1 MNSENSFEDINE
13 KLNLVISNLE
23 NKINVDDFDLS
34 IKELESLESEISS
47 LETMASKI
55 EHSEDSK
62 VSGTE
67 VEAELNKLSNNFEK
81 IKTELFEKCFE
92 DAKNN
97 FDLLKKI
104 CPEDILITFPLF
116 DWLSVCK
123 NKNIIYNF
131 KEVTNRLSS
140 NGKTSYFL
148 KLLNAREQLNKLS
161 LSDFFILA
169 DFKDVDFDKLV
180 NKNNFIV
187 DAIIFLK
194 GLAAIEK
201 KEQLGESDL
210 NCFNM
215 VLNKEH
221 SIEFSN
227 FLESLFL
234 QVRGDNGYVSSSKSN
249 VHKRFEKYVNVLL
262 ENNALKVAD
271 FFLSNIEKGLKIRVD
286 YCVKNNFQASLS
298 SVESDLLCF
307 YEKTK
312 TLKDFVDLEK
322 SLKESV
328 RKKITI

>member
-1 MNSENSFEDINE
+1 MNSENSFEDVNE

-34 IKELESLESEISS
+34 IKELEDLEGEISS
-47 LETMASKI
+47 LGTMASKI

-67 VEAELNKLSNNFEK
+67 VEAELDKLSNNFEK
-81 IKTELFEKCFE
+81 IKIELFEKYFE
-92 DAKNN
+92 EAKNN

-104 CPEDILITFPLF
+104 CPEDSLITFPLS
-116 DWLSVCK
+116 DWLSACK

-131 KEVTNRLSS
+131 KEITKGLSS
-140 NGKTSYFL
+140 YGKTFYFLQFLNGK
-148 KLLNAREQLNKLS
+148 EQLNKLS
-161 LSDFFILA
+161 LNDFFILA
-169 DFKDVDFDKLV
+169 DLKDINFDRLIDT
-180 NKNNFIV
+180 NNFIV
-187 DAIIFLK
+187 EAIVFLK
-194 GLAAIEK
+194 GLAVIEK
-201 KEQLGESDL
+201 KEQLSEADL

-221 SIEFSN
+221 PIEFSN
-227 FLESLFL
+227 FLDSLFL
-234 QVRGDNGYVSSSKSN
+234 QVRGDNGYSSTSKSN
-249 VHKRFEKYVNVLL
+249 IHKRFEKYVNVLL
-262 ENNALKVAD
+262 ESNSLKVAD
-271 FFLSNIEKGLKIRVD
+271 FFLSHIEKGLKCRVD
-286 YCVKNNFQASLS
+286 YCVKNNFQASLN

-312 TLKDFVDLEK
+312 TLRGIIDLDK